1 MKILNIIQR
10 YPPAIGGAEFYCQGL
25 SRYLIKKRH
34 SVCVLT
40 TDVYF
45 EEEFWR
51 DPPPENCLLRF
62 GRIEYDGKIKIIR
75 CRRNKINYFF
85 FLIFK
90 IMEKFLKVYFYGPHS
105 IEMYITMFCQMKH
118 FDIIHLYA
126 LPYPHNLVAL
136 FIAKLFRKKV
146 IITPLFHIGHPYYEL
161 YGNYLILK
169 KSNAIIALSS
179 VEKKYYIDKGLNKD
193 KVFVAYNGID
203 PIDYIPKDL
212 DRFKCNIFDKYN
224 IKKDTKI
231 IIFIGRKIEY
241 KGIDTLIEVIRLLR
255 KEIPLKLFL
264 IGPNFDWFNK
274 YYANLSDEEK
284 NDIVDFGVV
293 EHQTK
298 VNLLHL
304 SHILVLPSR
313 FESFGTVILE
323 AWICG
328 VVALTTKDNPS
339 AEIIDNDMAT
349 FVYGDV
355 FSLRNKIYNILQNQQ
370 LYNTLLYE
378 GRYKVYKYFIW
389 DKVGSRVEEVYY
401 KLTNNENITSKS

>member
-1 MKILNIIQR
+1 LKILNIIQR

-25 SRYLIKKRH
+25 SRYLTKKGH

-51 DPPPENCLLRF
+51 DPSPESCLLRF

-75 CRRNKINYFF
+75 GRRNKINYFF

-105 IEMYITMFCQMKH
+105 IEMYITMFRQMSN

-161 YGNYLILK
+161 HGNYLILK
-169 KSNAIIALSS
+169 KADAITALSCI
-179 VEKKYYIDKGLNKD
+179 EKNHYINKGLNKD
-193 KVFVAYNGID
+193 RVSIVYNGIE
-203 PIDYIPKDL
+203 PSDYIPRDL
-212 DRFKCNIFDKYN
+212 DRFKNDIFCKYN

-241 KGIDTLIEVIRLLR
+241 KGIDTLIEATRLLKR
-255 KEIPLKLFL
+255 DIPLKLFL

-284 NDIVDFGVV
+284 NDIIDFGVV
-293 EHQTK
+293 DHQTK
-298 VNLLHL
+298 VNLLYL
-304 SHILVLPSR
+304 SNILVLPSK

-339 AEIIDNDMAT
+339 AEIIGNDMAT

-355 FSLRNKIYNILQNQQ
+355 FSLQDKIYNILQNQD
-370 LYNTLLYE
+370 LYNTLLSE
-378 GRYKVYKYFIW
+378 AKDKIYKYFTW
-389 DKVGSRVEEVYY
+389 DIVGNKIEEIYY
-401 KLTNNENITSKS
+401 KLINDENITSKS

>member
-1 MKILNIIQR
+1 LKILNIIQR

-25 SRYLIKKRH
+25 SRYLTKKGH

-40 TDVYF
+40 TNVYF

-51 DPPPENCLLRF
+51 DPSPESCLLRF

-75 CRRNKINYFF
+75 GRRNKINYFF

-90 IMEKFLKVYFYGPHS
+90 ITEKFLKVYFYGPHS
-105 IEMYITMFCQMKH
+105 IEMYITMFRQMSN

-161 YGNYLILK
+161 HGNYLILK
-169 KSNAIIALSS
+169 KADAITALSCI
-179 VEKKYYIDKGLNKD
+179 EKNHYINKGLNKD
-193 KVFVAYNGID
+193 RVSIVYNGIE
-203 PIDYIPKDL
+203 PSDYIPRDL
-212 DRFKCNIFDKYN
+212 DRFKNDIFCKYN

-241 KGIDTLIEVIRLLR
+241 KGIDTLIEATRLLKR
-255 KEIPLKLFL
+255 DIPLKLFL

-284 NDIVDFGVV
+284 NDIIDFGVV
-293 EHQTK
+293 DHQTK

-304 SHILVLPSR
+304 SNILVLPSK

-339 AEIIDNDMAT
+339 AEIIDNEMAT
-349 FVYGDV
+349 FAYGDIP
-355 FSLRNKIYNILQNQQ
+355 SLQNKIYNILQNQD
-370 LYNTLLYE
+370 LYNTLLSE
-378 GRYKVYKYFIW
+378 AKDKIYKYFTW
-389 DKVGSRVEEVYY
+389 DIVGNKIEEIYY
-401 KLTNNENITSKS
+401 KLINDENITSKS